1 MSGGRLGV
9 DAEAHGH
16 TVAPA
21 RWARPDR
28 CSSCGYGRDMDT
40 VQVVTEIDPMSM
52 RDVASLGS
60 VDGPC
65 VSLFMPTH
73 RFGPETTTQ
82 DPVRLRNLVE
92 AARSAL
98 SDAGTEPLVIDEI
111 LDPVSALIDDPSFW
125 QHQSDGLAVFSGRG
139 RFERFRVQL
148 TLAEEAT
155 VAGSFRVRPLLAA
168 VPGDDRCFVLALSQ
182 NSVQLFEANSNMMS
196 RLDAESIPES
206 MDVALAFEDP
216 ERQLQ
221 SHSVG
226 GGDVAFHGHGT
237 GGEVEAEAIE
247 RFLRAVDRG
256 VIEALGDARAPL
268 VLACIESYLP
278 IYRSVTKYP
287 NVADEAIAGNPE
299 HRSPV
304 ELHGAAWRVVQPQ
317 VAATTDAAIARFHSA
332 AGTGNTADTI
342 SEVLSA
348 ARDGR
353 VAQLFVTDSAP
364 VWGRLDEH
372 GNVSVADARSISDED
387 LVDRAVFETLAH
399 NGEVVVTDPETLG
412 VSSAAAALLRY

>member
-1 MSGGRLGV
+1 
-9 DAEAHGH
+9 
-16 TVAPA
+16 
-21 RWARPDR
+21 
-28 CSSCGYGRDMDT
+28 MDT
-40 VQVVTEIDPMSM
+40 VQVVADIDPISM

-65 VSLFMPTH
+65 VSLFLPTH

-98 SDAGTEPLVIDEI
+98 SDAGTEPPIIDEI
-111 LDPVSALIDDPSFW
+111 LAPVSALVDDSSFW
-125 QHQSDGLAVFSGRG
+125 QHQSGGLAVFSGRG
-139 RFERFRVQL
+139 RFERFRVPL
-148 TLAEEAT
+148 MLAEEVT
-155 VAGSFRVRPLLAA
+155 VAGSFRVRPLLAS

-182 NSVQLFEANSNMMS
+182 NSVQLFEATGNTMS

-206 MDVALAFEDP
+206 MDAALAFEDP

-226 GGDVAFHGHGT
+226 GGDVAFHGHGR
-237 GGEVEAEAIE
+237 GGEVERDAIE

-256 VIEALGDARAPL
+256 VIDALGGARDTL

-278 IYRSVTKYP
+278 IYRSVTRYS

-299 HRSPV
+299 HRSLV
-304 ELHGAAWRVVQPQ
+304 ELHGAAWRIVQPQ
-317 VAATTDAAIARFHSA
+317 IAATIAATIDRFHNA
-332 AGTGNTADTI
+332 AGTGNTADSI
-342 SEVLSA
+342 SDVVTA
-348 ARDGR
+348 ARDAR
-353 VAQLFVTDSAP
+353 VAQLFVTNSPP
-364 VWGRLDEH
+364 VWGRIDEH
-372 GNVSVADARSISDED
+372 GNVSVTDARSISDGD

-399 NGEVVVTDPETLG
+399 NGEVVVTDPDTLG